1 VLKSKGIFPGHLV
14 CIVIIAFLTIT
25 IVFSPIMTF
34 SQLVDVQQENNS
46 SSTSN
51 KVVILTF
58 GNGPKSQY
66 TDAKP
71 ILDKYGFKASFFVV
85 CDWID
90 SDEDNDNSH
99 MTWQDIETLH
109 NEGHDIGAKSLN
121 HKDLTTLSPSELDF
135 EVGQSKKCL
144 ADHNIDARVFGTP
157 YGKGWDDLTV
167 IDTIAKYYDFAIT
180 GFSKLMYLNCDGWNE
195 QEEVDSYN
203 SNVQTDCRTYFDD
216 GTLTYANRY
225 SIKEWSHSN
234 ADKEY
239 FGNDQIIFEEF
250 VKAVNSQENFNGD
263 GTIRAIPIIAYH
275 DLDYNITA
283 HSTGV
288 NLFDAEMKYLY
299 DNGFTVLTMADLGY
313 DESTHQ
319 LYIEYIGPSTIKHIG
334 STTQIEAAV
343 PDDDDNDAAAEV
355 EDDMGLESDNDAD
368 IGFDNG
374 DQEEDFEGE
383 GDSNEF
389 SESNTGEEEDDD
401 DDDDGSG
408 S

>member
-1 VLKSKGIFPGHLV
+1 MRNFGHLV
-14 CIVIIAFLTIT
+14 SVIIVIAFVTI
-25 IVFSPIMTF
+25 IIGFSLPITTY
-34 SQLVDVQQENNS
+34 SQLEIQQQKD
-46 SSTSN
+46 SSTNN

-58 GNGPKSQY
+58 GNAPKSQY
-66 TDAKP
+66 TYAKP

-85 CDWID
+85 CNWISD
-90 SDEDNDNSH
+90 SDKDNSH

-121 HKDLTTLSPSELDF
+121 HKDLTTLSASELDF
-135 EVGQSKKCL
+135 EVAQSKKCL

-157 YGKGWDDLTV
+157 YGKGWDNPTV

-195 QEEVDSYN
+195 QEEVDNYYI
-203 SNVQTDCRTYFDD
+203 SNVQTDCRTYSDD
-216 GTLTYANRY
+216 DTLTYANRY

-239 FGNDQIIFEEF
+239 FGNDQKIFEEF

-263 GTIRAIPIIAYH
+263 GIIRAIPIIAYH
-275 DLDYNITA
+275 DLDHNITPD
-283 HSTGV
+283 STNV

-299 DNGFTVLTMADLGY
+299 DNGFTVLTMADLAY

-319 LYIEYIGPSTIKHIG
+319 LYIEYIGPSTINHIEP
-334 STTQIEAAV
+334 TTQTETV
-343 PDDDDNDAAAEV
+343 SDDEEDDVEEDNDI
-355 EDDMGLESDNDAD
+355 GLESDNNDD

-374 DQEEDFEGE
+374 EIEEDNEVN
-383 GDSNEF
+383 SNEL
-389 SESNTGEEEDDD
+389 SESNTGEEDDEDDD
-401 DDDDGSG
+401 NSGSG
-408 S
+408 A

>member
-1 VLKSKGIFPGHLV
+1 MLKSIHRFRPLV
-14 CIVIIAFLTIT
+14 SVIIFIDAFVTI
-25 IVFSPIMTF
+25 IIGFSLPITTF
-34 SQLVDVQQENNS
+34 GQLEIQQKES
-46 SSTSN
+46 SSNN

-58 GNGPKSQY
+58 GNAPKSQY

-85 CDWID
+85 CNWISD
-90 SDEDNDNSH
+90 SDKDNSH
-99 MTWQDIETLH
+99 MTWQDIQTLY
-109 NEGHDIGAKSLN
+109 NDGHDIGAKSLN
-121 HKDLTTLSPSELDF
+121 HKDLTTLSASELDF
-135 EVGQSKKCL
+135 EVGDSKKCL
-144 ADHNIDARVFGTP
+144 DDQNIDARVFGTP
-157 YGKGWDDLTV
+157 YGKGWDNPTV
-167 IDTIAKYYDFAIT
+167 IDTISKYYDFAIT

-250 VKAVNSQENFNGD
+250 VKAVNSQDEFNGD

-275 DLDYNITA
+275 DLDHNMTPD
-283 HSTGV
+283 STSV
-288 NLFDAEMKYLY
+288 NLFDTEMKYLY

-313 DESTHQ
+313 DQSTHQ
-319 LYIEYIGPSTIKHIG
+319 LYIEYIGPSTINHIG
-334 STTQIEAAV
+334 PTTTTQTEAV
-343 PDDDDNDAAAEV
+343 PDDDDDDAEEV
-355 EDDMGLESDNDAD
+355 DDMGLELEDNDAD

-374 DQEEDFEGE
+374 ETEEDYEGN
-383 GDSNEF
+383 SNELL
-389 SESNTGEEEDDD
+389 ESNTGVEEDDD
-401 DDDDGSG
+401 ENDDGNG
-408 S
+408 AE

>member
-34 SQLVDVQQENNS
+34 SQLVDNQQENNS
-46 SSTSN
+46 NSTSN

-90 SDEDNDNSH
+90 SDEDEDENSH
-99 MTWQDIETLH
+99 MTWQDIETLYNDGH
-109 NEGHDIGAKSLN
+109 NIGAKSLN
-121 HKDLTTLSPSELDF
+121 HKDLTTLSASELDF

-157 YGKGWDDLTV
+157 YGKGWDNPTV

-195 QEEVDSYN
+195 QEEEENGYK
-203 SNVQTDCRTYFDD
+203 SNTQTDCRTYSDD

-225 SIKEWSHSN
+225 SVKEWSHSN

-239 FGNDQIIFEEF
+239 FGNDQLIFEEF

-263 GTIRAIPIIAYH
+263 GIIKAIPIIAYH
-275 DLDYNITA
+275 DLDHNITPD
-283 HSTGV
+283 STSV

-319 LYIEYIGPSTIKHIG
+319 LYIRYIGPSTINHIG
-334 STTQIEAAV
+334 PTTQTEAV
-343 PDDDDNDAAAEV
+343 SDDDD
-355 EDDMGLESDNDAD
+355 DNDAD

-374 DQEEDFEGE
+374 EQEEDYEGN
-383 GDSNEF
+383 SNEL
-389 SESNTGEEEDDD
+389 SESTAEEEDDD
-401 DDDDGSG
+401 DDDGSG
-408 S
+408 A

>member
-1 VLKSKGIFPGHLV
+1 VSSIIIFMG
-14 CIVIIAFLTIT
+14 AFIT
-25 IVFSPIMTF
+25 IIIGFSLLITTF
-34 SQLVDVQQENNS
+34 GQLEIQQRE
-46 SSTSN
+46 STSN

-58 GNGPKSQY
+58 GNVPKSQY
-66 TDAKP
+66 TEAKP

-85 CDWID
+85 CNWIN
-90 SDEDNDNSH
+90 SDKDNSH
-99 MTWQDIETLH
+99 MTWQDIETLYNDGH
-109 NEGHDIGAKSLN
+109 NIGAKSLN
-121 HKDLTTLSPSELDF
+121 HKDLTTLSASELDF

-157 YGKGWDDLTV
+157 YGKGWDNPTV

-195 QEEVDSYN
+195 QEEEENGYK
-203 SNVQTDCRTYFDD
+203 SNTQTDCRTYSDD

-239 FGNDQIIFEEF
+239 FGNDQLIFEEF

-263 GTIRAIPIIAYH
+263 GIIRAIPIIAYH
-275 DLDYNITA
+275 DLDHNITPD
-283 HSTGV
+283 STSV

-319 LYIEYIGPSTIKHIG
+319 LYIRYIGPSTINHIG
-334 STTQIEAAV
+334 PTTQTEAV
-343 PDDDDNDAAAEV
+343 SDDD
-355 EDDMGLESDNDAD
+355 DNDAD

-374 DQEEDFEGE
+374 DQEEDYEGN
-383 GDSNEF
+383 SNEL
-389 SESNTGEEEDDD
+389 SESTAEEDD

-408 S
+408 A

>member
-1 VLKSKGIFPGHLV
+1 MLKSIRRFGALV
-14 CIVIIAFLTIT
+14 SSIINFIIVFVIIIIGFSLPIT
-25 IVFSPIMTF
+25 TY
-34 SQLVDVQQENNS
+34 SQLEIQQKESSNS
-46 SSTSN
+46 NN

-58 GNGPKSQY
+58 GNAPKSQY
-66 TDAKP
+66 TEAKP

-85 CDWID
+85 CNWIN
-90 SDEDNDNSH
+90 SDKDNSH

-109 NEGHDIGAKSLN
+109 NDGHDIGAKSLN
-121 HKDLTTLSPSELDF
+121 HKDLTTLSASELDF

-144 ADHNIDARVFGTP
+144 ADQNIDARVFGTP
-157 YGKGWDDLTV
+157 YGAGWDNPTV
-167 IDTIAKYYDFAIT
+167 IDTISKYYDFAIT
-180 GFSKLMYLNCDGWNE
+180 GFSKLMYLNCDGWNQ

-203 SNVQTDCRTYFDD
+203 SNVQTDCRTYSDD

-250 VKAVNSQENFNGD
+250 VKAVNSQDEFNGD

-275 DLDYNITA
+275 DLDHNMTPD
-283 HSTGV
+283 STSV

-313 DESTHQ
+313 DQSTHQ
-319 LYIEYIGPSTIKHIG
+319 LYIEYIGPSTINRIG
-334 STTQIEAAV
+334 PTTQTESV
-343 PDDDDNDAAAEV
+343 PDDYDNDAEE
-355 EDDMGLESDNDAD
+355 EDDMALELEDNDAD

-374 DQEEDFEGE
+374 EQEEDNEVN
-383 GDSNEF
+383 SNEL
-389 SESNTGEEEDDD
+389 SESNTGEEEEDDEN
-401 DDDDGSG
+401 DDGNG
-408 S
+408 A

>member
-1 VLKSKGIFPGHLV
+1 LTCIFGVKKIRNFGHLV
-14 CIVIIAFLTIT
+14 LVSAFVTIM
-25 IVFSPIMTF
+25 IGFSLPITTF
-34 SQLVDVQQENNS
+34 GQLEIQQKE
-46 SSTSN
+46 STSNN

-58 GNGPKSQY
+58 GNAPKSQY
-66 TDAKP
+66 TEAKP

-85 CDWID
+85 CNRIN
-90 SDEDNDNSH
+90 SDKDNSH
-99 MTWQDIETLH
+99 MTWQDIETLY
-109 NEGHDIGAKSLN
+109 NEGYDIGAKSLN
-121 HKDLTTLSPSELDF
+121 HKDLTTLTPSELDF

-144 ADHNIDARVFGTP
+144 TDHNIDARVFGTP
-157 YGKGWDDLTV
+157 YGKGWDDPTV

-180 GFSKLMYLNCDGWNE
+180 GFSKLMYLNCDGWKA

-239 FGNDQIIFEEF
+239 FGNDLIIFEEF
-250 VKAVNSQENFNGD
+250 VKAVNSQNEFNRD

-275 DLDYNITA
+275 DLDHNITPD
-283 HSTGV
+283 STNV
-288 NLFDAEMKYLY
+288 NLFNAEMKYLY

-313 DESTHQ
+313 DQSTHQ
-319 LYIEYIGPSTIKHIG
+319 LYMAHIGPPSTINHIRP
-334 STTQIEAAV
+334 TTQTEAV
-343 PDDDDNDAAAEV
+343 PADDDDDTEEE
-355 EDDMGLESDNDAD
+355 EDDMGLELEDNDAD

-374 DQEEDFEGE
+374 EMEEDYEGN
-383 GDSNEF
+383 SNEL
-389 SESNTGEEEDDD
+389 SESNTGVEEDD

-408 S
+408 AE

>member
-1 VLKSKGIFPGHLV
+1 MLKSIRRFGALV
-14 CIVIIAFLTIT
+14 SSIINFIIVFVIIIIGFSLPIT
-25 IVFSPIMTF
+25 TY
-34 SQLVDVQQENNS
+34 SQLEIQQKESSNS
-46 SSTSN
+46 NN

-58 GNGPKSQY
+58 GNAPKSQY
-66 TDAKP
+66 TEAKP

-85 CDWID
+85 CNWIN
-90 SDEDNDNSH
+90 SDKDNSH

-109 NEGHDIGAKSLN
+109 NDGHDIGAKSLN
-121 HKDLTTLSPSELDF
+121 HKDLTTLSASELDF

-144 ADHNIDARVFGTP
+144 ADQNIDARVFGTP
-157 YGKGWDDLTV
+157 YGAGWDNPTV
-167 IDTIAKYYDFAIT
+167 IDTISKYYDFAIT
-180 GFSKLMYLNCDGWNE
+180 GFSKLMYLNCDGWNQ

-203 SNVQTDCRTYFDD
+203 SNVQTDCRTYSDD

-250 VKAVNSQENFNGD
+250 VKAVNSQDEFNGD

-275 DLDYNITA
+275 DLDHNMTPD
-283 HSTGV
+283 STSV

-313 DESTHQ
+313 DQSTHQ
-319 LYIEYIGPSTIKHIG
+319 LYIEYIGPSTINRMG
-334 STTQIEAAV
+334 PTTQTESA
-343 PDDDDNDAAAEV
+343 PDDDDNDAEE
-355 EDDMGLESDNDAD
+355 EDDMALELEDNDAD

-374 DQEEDFEGE
+374 EQEEDYESN
-383 GDSNEF
+383 SNEL

-401 DDDDGSG
+401 DENDDGNG
-408 S
+408 A